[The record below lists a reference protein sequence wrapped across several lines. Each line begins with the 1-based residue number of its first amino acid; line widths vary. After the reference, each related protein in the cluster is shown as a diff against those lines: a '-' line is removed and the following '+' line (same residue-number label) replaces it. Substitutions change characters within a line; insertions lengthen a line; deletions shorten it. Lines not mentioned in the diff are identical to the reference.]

1 MIPQQFPEANK
12 VYRAPAG
19 FTDTQVVPIP
29 TFQGQAIGGSCD
41 GQMITVVAWKPTFE
55 DLEKL
60 VNGAPVYLTM
70 FGGLAPHMLTTSFAE
85 ATHPA

>member
-29 TFQGQAIGGSCD
+29 AFQGEAVGGSCD
-41 GQMITVVAWKPTFE
+41 GQMITVVAWRPTPWE
-55 DLEKL
+55 IERLEGGG
-60 VNGAPVYLTM
+60 VVYLTM